1 MNLRGLFS
9 EFLADERGAHAIEY
23 GLLAVGIL
31 VALIAA
37 AAALGA
43 VLDAA
48 PDHAVSPPN

>member
-1 MNLRGLFS
+1 MNMRGLFS

-37 AAALGA
+37 AAALGS
-43 VLDAA
+43 VLDAS
-48 PDHAVSPPN
+48 PDHAGSALN